1 MPPIDAPVSDTSRGV
16 QHNPDQDW
24 PESVKLQICW
34 RDSAGRASVST
45 QIISANQ
52 FFGRGEFQESLLV
65 LALERVVYE
74 RIEPINLAKGFLFS
88 RIVWN

>member
-45 QIISANQ
+45 QIISSNQ
-52 FFGRGEFQESLLV
+52 FFGRGEFGAPLSGEHLIQYI
-65 LALERVVYE
+65 ERM
-74 RIEPINLAKGFLFS
+74 RKAGPPK
-88 RIVWN
+88 IVRRGVRRQP